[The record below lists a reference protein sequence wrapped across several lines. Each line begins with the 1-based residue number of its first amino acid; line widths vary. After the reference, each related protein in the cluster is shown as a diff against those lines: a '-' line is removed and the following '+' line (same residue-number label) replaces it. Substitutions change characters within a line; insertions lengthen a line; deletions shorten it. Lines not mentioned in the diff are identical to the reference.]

1 MRIGS
6 NRQGAQ
12 LTVTIAGELDHH
24 CAQRV
29 KEELDTL
36 LSDQQIKRL
45 VLDFKGLTMMDSSGI
60 GVIIGRYKIMSK
72 RKGWIE
78 VRNMNR
84 SIDKIM
90 AMAGLYQII
99 RKIG

>member
-1 MRIGS
+1 MRIS
-6 NRQGAQ
+6 STRQGAQ
-12 LTVTIAGELDHH
+12 LTVAIVGELDHH
-24 CAQRV
+24 CAQQV
-29 KEELDTL
+29 KEQLDGL
-36 LSDQQIKRL
+36 LSDEQIKRL

-60 GVIIGRYKIMSK
+60 GVIIGRYKIMNR
-72 RKGWIE
+72 RKGWVE